1 MNQLSD
7 KISWRFVYVVGALLV
22 ALTGVLFNLALDFEY
37 GQPPNRPIFS
47 VVCLSWAASAVA
59 LLGLFFGLRVKSNF
73 RVLVGIIVL
82 VAVSTRLL
90 LVFSN
95 PILEVDFY
103 RYLWDGIAA
112 NQGVAPYKYSPEA
125 VLHSK
130 VDDPELQVLQ
140 ATIAQSPSAFTIV
153 SRVHFE
159 QYTTLYPPVSQAVF
173 RATTAMVP
181 DGASVE
187 VHIASIKFVL
197 VLFDFGTMAAL
208 GWMLFLLK
216 KHPAWLMAYAWNPL
230 VMKEISNGGHLD
242 SIAIFFM
249 TAAIAVF
256 LWIACQLVKWRST
269 SLARVDSSRPE
280 DKIKGSKDDGHANS
294 QISLILASLVSGF
307 LLACGVGAKL
317 FPIIFMPAMLLF
329 LFMRGRFKCALAFGT
344 AFGLGVGLVMW
355 PMWNP
360 ANRPVSVQIA
370 QTEAAPE
377 KTDGLNAFMTQWR
390 MNDAIFSGIYQNVE
404 YDWRKDGPP
413 WYVFVANE
421 TRIKWCENI
430 RAHEDKIEVEYTN
443 GSPAYFIARLLTVGM
458 FGVFYL
464 FVFYRL
470 WQTDEPA
477 EIANLLFLIIGVF
490 FYLQPTQNPWYWAW
504 AMPLVCFAK
513 NKGWLFV
520 SLILF
525 VYYLRFWYTE
535 KNVPYYFLDTKYQGH
550 DFFDHCLV
558 WAEFALVLT
567 ILLGGALVAYFGR
580 QPELAK
586 NTKSYDRGLL
596 K

>member
-1 MNQLSD
+1 MNQLLD
-7 KISWRFVYVVGALLV
+7 KISWGFVCAIGILLIV
-22 ALTGVLFNLALDFEY
+22 LTRVLFGLADDFAY
-37 GQPPNRPIFS
+37 GQPPNRPIVG
-47 VVCLSWAASAVA
+47 VVLLSWIASAVA
-59 LLGLFFGLRVKSNF
+59 LCGLFFGLCVKSHF
-73 RVLVGIIVL
+73 RVLVGVIVL

-112 NQGVAPYKYSPEA
+112 NQGVAPYKYSPDA
-125 VLHSK
+125 VLRSNA
-130 VDDPELQVLQ
+130 DDPELQVLQ
-140 ATIAQSPSAFTIV
+140 AAIQESPSAFTIV

-159 QYTTLYPPVSQAVF
+159 EYTTLYPPVSQAVF
-173 RATTAMVP
+173 RTTTALVP
-181 DGASVE
+181 DDASVE
-187 VHIASIKFVL
+187 AHIASIKFVL

-208 GWMLFLLK
+208 GWMLFFLK

-256 LWIACQLVKWRST
+256 LWIACQLIKRRST
-269 SLARVDSSRPE
+269 SLTSHVYGLAIPAGEVVG
-280 DKIKGSKDDGHANS
+280 KKDVHAKS
-294 QISLILASLVSGF
+294 QLSLVIASLVSGF

-317 FPIIFMPAMLLF
+317 FPVIFMPAMLMF
-329 LFMRGRFKCALAFGT
+329 LFMRGRFTCALVFGM
-344 AFGLGVGLVMW
+344 AFGLGVGLVMR

-360 ANRPVSVQIA
+360 ANQPVAVHIS
-370 QTEAAPE
+370 QTEAGPE
-377 KTDGLNAFMTQWR
+377 ETDGLEAFMTKWR

-404 YDWRKDGPP
+404 YDWREDGPP
-413 WYVFVANE
+413 WYVFVPNE
-421 TRIKWCENI
+421 TRVKWFQDYEGN
-430 RAHEDKIEVEYTN
+430 H
-443 GSPAYFIARLLTVGM
+443 AYYVARVATVGM
-458 FGVFYL
+458 FGLFYL

-470 WQTDEPA
+470 WWTNEP
-477 EIANLLFLIIGVF
+477 EDLANLLFVIIGVF

-525 VYYLRFWYTE
+525 VYYLRFWFTE
-535 KNVPYYFLDTKYQGH
+535 KNYPYHFMGTRYVGH

-558 WAEFALVLT
+558 WVEFTLVLA
-567 ILLGGALVAYFGR
+567 ILLAGALVAYFGK
-580 QPELAK
+580 QPKLAEK
-586 NTKSYDRGLL
+586 NSSYDGGLL

>member
-1 MNQLSD
+1 MNQLLD
-7 KISWRFVYVVGALLV
+7 KISWGFVCAIGILLIV
-22 ALTGVLFNLALDFEY
+22 LTRVLFGLADDFAY
-37 GQPPNRPIFS
+37 GQPPNRPIVS
-47 VVCLSWAASAVA
+47 VVLLSWIASAVA
-59 LLGLFFGLRVKSNF
+59 LCGLFFGLCVKSHF
-73 RVLVGIIVL
+73 RVLVGVIVL

-112 NQGVAPYKYSPEA
+112 NQGVAPYKYSPDA
-125 VLHSK
+125 VLRSNA
-130 VDDPELQVLQ
+130 DDPELQVLQ
-140 ATIAQSPSAFTIV
+140 AAIQESPSAFTIV

-159 QYTTLYPPVSQAVF
+159 EYTTLYPPVSQAVF
-173 RATTAMVP
+173 RTTTALVP
-181 DGASVE
+181 DDASVE
-187 VHIASIKFVL
+187 AHIASIKFVL

-208 GWMLFLLK
+208 GWMLFFLK

-256 LWIACQLVKWRST
+256 LWIACQLIKRRST
-269 SLARVDSSRPE
+269 SLTSHVHGLVLPAGEVVG
-280 DKIKGSKDDGHANS
+280 KKDVHAKS
-294 QISLILASLVSGF
+294 QLSLVIASLVSGF

-317 FPIIFMPAMLLF
+317 FPVIFMPAMLMF
-329 LFMRGRFKCALAFGT
+329 LFMRGRFTCALVFGM
-344 AFGLGVGLVMW
+344 AFGLGVGLVMR

-360 ANRPVSVQIA
+360 ANQPVAVHIS
-370 QTEAAPE
+370 QTEAGPE
-377 KTDGLNAFMTQWR
+377 ETDGLEAFMTKWR

-404 YDWRKDGPP
+404 YDWREDGPP
-413 WYVFVANE
+413 WYVFVPNE
-421 TRIKWCENI
+421 TRVKWFQDYEGN
-430 RAHEDKIEVEYTN
+430 H
-443 GSPAYFIARLLTVGM
+443 AYYVARVATVGM
-458 FGVFYL
+458 FGLFYL

-470 WQTDEPA
+470 WWTNEP
-477 EIANLLFLIIGVF
+477 EDLANLLFVIIGVF

-525 VYYLRFWYTE
+525 VYYLRFWFTE
-535 KNVPYYFLDTKYQGH
+535 KNYPYHFMGTRYVGH

-558 WAEFALVLT
+558 WVEFTLVLA
-567 ILLGGALVAYFGR
+567 ILLAGALVAYFGK
-580 QPELAK
+580 QPKLAEK
-586 NTKSYDRGLL
+586 NSSYDGGLL

>member
-1 MNQLSD
+1 MNQLLD
-7 KISWRFVYVVGALLV
+7 KISWGFVCAIGILLIV
-22 ALTGVLFNLALDFEY
+22 LTGVLFGLADDFAY
-37 GQPPNRPIFS
+37 GQPPNRPIVS
-47 VVCLSWAASAVA
+47 VVLLSWIASAVA
-59 LLGLFFGLRVKSNF
+59 LCGLFFGLCVKSHF
-73 RVLVGIIVL
+73 RVLVGVIVL

-112 NQGVAPYKYSPEA
+112 NQGVAPYKYSPDA
-125 VLHSK
+125 VLRSNA
-130 VDDPELQVLQ
+130 DDPELQVLQ
-140 ATIAQSPSAFTIV
+140 AAIQESPSAFTIV

-159 QYTTLYPPVSQAVF
+159 EYTTLYPPVSQAVF
-173 RATTAMVP
+173 RTTTALVP
-181 DGASVE
+181 DDASVE
-187 VHIASIKFVL
+187 AHIASIKFVL

-208 GWMLFLLK
+208 GWMLFFLK

-256 LWIACQLVKWRST
+256 LWIACQLIKRRSASLT
-269 SLARVDSSRPE
+269 SHVHGLVLPAGEVVG
-280 DKIKGSKDDGHANS
+280 KKDVHAKS
-294 QISLILASLVSGF
+294 QLSLVIASLVSGF

-317 FPIIFMPAMLLF
+317 FPVIFMPAMLMF
-329 LFMRGRFKCALAFGT
+329 LFMRGRFTCALVFGM
-344 AFGLGVGLVMW
+344 AFGLGVGLVMR

-360 ANRPVSVQIA
+360 ANQPVAVHIS
-370 QTEAAPE
+370 QTEAGPE
-377 KTDGLNAFMTQWR
+377 ETDGLEAFMTKWR

-404 YDWRKDGPP
+404 YDWREDGPP
-413 WYVFVANE
+413 WYVFVPNE
-421 TRIKWCENI
+421 TRVKWFQDYEGN
-430 RAHEDKIEVEYTN
+430 H
-443 GSPAYFIARLLTVGM
+443 AYYVARVATVGM
-458 FGVFYL
+458 FGLFYL

-470 WQTDEPA
+470 WWTNEP
-477 EIANLLFLIIGVF
+477 EDLANLLFVIIGVF

-525 VYYLRFWYTE
+525 VYYLRFWFTE
-535 KNVPYYFLDTKYQGH
+535 KNYPYHFMGTRYVGH
-550 DFFDHCLV
+550 DYFDHCLV
-558 WAEFALVLT
+558 WVEFTLVLA
-567 ILLGGALVAYFGR
+567 ILLAGALVAYFGK
-580 QPELAK
+580 QPKLAEK
-586 NTKSYDRGLL
+586 NSSYDGGLL

>member
-1 MNQLSD
+1 MNQLLD
-7 KISWRFVYVVGALLV
+7 KISWGFVCAIGILLIV
-22 ALTGVLFNLALDFEY
+22 LTGVLFGLADDFAY
-37 GQPPNRPIFS
+37 GQPPNRPIVG
-47 VVCLSWAASAVA
+47 VVLLSWIASAVA
-59 LLGLFFGLRVKSNF
+59 LCGLFFGLCVKSHF
-73 RVLVGIIVL
+73 RVLVGVIVL

-112 NQGVAPYKYSPEA
+112 NQGVAPYKYSPDA
-125 VLHSK
+125 VLRSNA
-130 VDDPELQVLQ
+130 DDPELQVLQ
-140 ATIAQSPSAFTIV
+140 AAIQESPSAFTIV

-159 QYTTLYPPVSQAVF
+159 EYTTLYPPVSQAVF
-173 RATTAMVP
+173 RTTTALVP
-181 DGASVE
+181 DDASVE
-187 VHIASIKFVL
+187 AHIASIKFVL

-208 GWMLFLLK
+208 GWMLFFLK

-256 LWIACQLVKWRST
+256 LWIACQLIKRRSASLT
-269 SLARVDSSRPE
+269 SHVHGLVLPAGEVVG
-280 DKIKGSKDDGHANS
+280 KKDVHAKS
-294 QISLILASLVSGF
+294 QLSLVIASLVSGF

-317 FPIIFMPAMLLF
+317 FPVIFMPAMLMF
-329 LFMRGRFKCALAFGT
+329 LFMRGRFTCALVFGM
-344 AFGLGVGLVMW
+344 AFGLGVGLVMR

-360 ANRPVSVQIA
+360 ANQPVAVHIS
-370 QTEAAPE
+370 QTEAGPE
-377 KTDGLNAFMTQWR
+377 ETDGLEAFMTKWR

-404 YDWRKDGPP
+404 YDWREDGPP
-413 WYVFVANE
+413 WYVFVPNE
-421 TRIKWCENI
+421 TRVKWFQDYEGN
-430 RAHEDKIEVEYTN
+430 H
-443 GSPAYFIARLLTVGM
+443 AYYVARVATVGM
-458 FGVFYL
+458 FGLFYL

-470 WQTDEPA
+470 WWTNEP
-477 EIANLLFLIIGVF
+477 EDLANLLFVIIGVF

-525 VYYLRFWYTE
+525 VYYLRFWFTE
-535 KNVPYYFLDTKYQGH
+535 KNYPYHFMGTRYVGH

-558 WAEFALVLT
+558 WVEFGLVLA
-567 ILLGGALVAYFGR
+567 ILLAGALVAYFGK
-580 QPELAK
+580 QPKLAEK
-586 NTKSYDRGLL
+586 NSSYDGGLL

>member
-1 MNQLSD
+1 MNQLLD
-7 KISWRFVYVVGALLV
+7 KISWGFVCAIGILLIV
-22 ALTGVLFNLALDFEY
+22 LTGVLFGLADDFAY
-37 GQPPNRPIFS
+37 GQPPNRPIVG
-47 VVCLSWAASAVA
+47 VVLLSWIASAVA
-59 LLGLFFGLRVKSNF
+59 LCGLFFGLCVKSHF
-73 RVLVGIIVL
+73 RVLVGVIVL

-112 NQGVAPYKYSPEA
+112 NQGVAPYKYSPDA
-125 VLHSK
+125 VLRSNA
-130 VDDPELQVLQ
+130 DDPELQVLQ
-140 ATIAQSPSAFTIV
+140 AAIQESPSAFTIV

-159 QYTTLYPPVSQAVF
+159 EYTTLYPPVSQAVF
-173 RATTAMVP
+173 RTTTALVP
-181 DGASVE
+181 DDASVE
-187 VHIASIKFVL
+187 AHIASIKFVL

-208 GWMLFLLK
+208 GWMLFFLK

-256 LWIACQLVKWRST
+256 LWIACQLIKRRST
-269 SLARVDSSRPE
+269 SLTSHVHGLALPAGEVVG
-280 DKIKGSKDDGHANS
+280 KKDVHAKS
-294 QISLILASLVSGF
+294 QLSLVIASLVSGF

-317 FPIIFMPAMLLF
+317 FPVIFMPAMLMF
-329 LFMRGRFKCALAFGT
+329 LFMRGRFTCALVFGM
-344 AFGLGVGLVMW
+344 AFGLGVGLVMR

-360 ANRPVSVQIA
+360 ANQPVAVHIS
-370 QTEAAPE
+370 QTEAGPE
-377 KTDGLNAFMTQWR
+377 ETDGLEAFMTKWR

-404 YDWRKDGPP
+404 YDWREDGPP
-413 WYVFVANE
+413 WYVFVPNE
-421 TRIKWCENI
+421 TRVKWFQDYEGN
-430 RAHEDKIEVEYTN
+430 H
-443 GSPAYFIARLLTVGM
+443 AYYVARVATVGM
-458 FGVFYL
+458 FGLFYL

-470 WQTDEPA
+470 WWTNEP
-477 EIANLLFLIIGVF
+477 EDLANLLFVIIGVF

-525 VYYLRFWYTE
+525 VYYLRFWFTE
-535 KNVPYYFLDTKYQGH
+535 KNYPYHFMGTRYVGH

-558 WAEFALVLT
+558 WVEFTLVLA
-567 ILLGGALVAYFGR
+567 ILLAGALVAYFGK
-580 QPELAK
+580 QPKLAEK
-586 NTKSYDRGLL
+586 NSSYDGGLL

>member
-1 MNQLSD
+1 MNQLLD
-7 KISWRFVYVVGALLV
+7 KISWGFVCAIGILLIV
-22 ALTGVLFNLALDFEY
+22 LTGVLFGLADDFAY
-37 GQPPNRPIFS
+37 GQPPNRPIVG
-47 VVCLSWAASAVA
+47 VVLLSWIASAVA
-59 LLGLFFGLRVKSNF
+59 LCGLFFGLCVKSHF
-73 RVLVGIIVL
+73 RVLVGVIVL

-112 NQGVAPYKYSPEA
+112 NQGVAPYKYSPDA
-125 VLHSK
+125 VLRSNA
-130 VDDPELQVLQ
+130 DDPELQVLQ
-140 ATIAQSPSAFTIV
+140 AAIQESPSAFTIV

-159 QYTTLYPPVSQAVF
+159 EYTTLYPPVSQAVF
-173 RATTAMVP
+173 RTTTALVP
-181 DGASVE
+181 DDASVE
-187 VHIASIKFVL
+187 AHIASIKFVL

-208 GWMLFLLK
+208 GWMLFFLK

-256 LWIACQLVKWRST
+256 LWIACQLIKRRSASLT
-269 SLARVDSSRPE
+269 SHVHGLVLPAGEVVG
-280 DKIKGSKDDGHANS
+280 KKDVHAKS
-294 QISLILASLVSGF
+294 QLSLVIASLVSGF

-317 FPIIFMPAMLLF
+317 FPVIFMPAMLMF
-329 LFMRGRFKCALAFGT
+329 LFMRGRFTCALVFGM
-344 AFGLGVGLVMW
+344 AFGLGVGLVMR

-360 ANRPVSVQIA
+360 ANQPVAVHIS
-370 QTEAAPE
+370 QTEAGPE
-377 KTDGLNAFMTQWR
+377 ETDGLEAFMTKWR

-404 YDWRKDGPP
+404 YDWREDGPP
-413 WYVFVANE
+413 WYVFVPNE
-421 TRIKWCENI
+421 TRVKWFQDYEGN
-430 RAHEDKIEVEYTN
+430 H
-443 GSPAYFIARLLTVGM
+443 AYYVARVATVGM
-458 FGVFYL
+458 FGLFYL

-470 WQTDEPA
+470 WWTNEP
-477 EIANLLFLIIGVF
+477 EDLANLLFVIIGVF

-525 VYYLRFWYTE
+525 VYYLRFWFTE
-535 KNVPYYFLDTKYQGH
+535 KNYPYHFMGTRYVGH
-550 DFFDHCLV
+550 DYFDHCLV
-558 WAEFALVLT
+558 WVEFGLVLA
-567 ILLGGALVAYFGR
+567 ILLAGALVAYFGK
-580 QPELAK
+580 QPKLAEK
-586 NTKSYDRGLL
+586 NSSYDGGLL

>member
-1 MNQLSD
+1 MNQLLD
-7 KISWRFVYVVGALLV
+7 KISWGFVCAIGILLIV
-22 ALTGVLFNLALDFEY
+22 LTGVLFGLADDFAY
-37 GQPPNRPIFS
+37 GQPPNRPIVR
-47 VVCLSWAASAVA
+47 VVLLSWIASAVA
-59 LLGLFFGLRVKSNF
+59 LCGLFFGLCVKSHF
-73 RVLVGIIVL
+73 RVLVGVIVL

-112 NQGVAPYKYSPEA
+112 NQGVAPYKYSPDA
-125 VLHSK
+125 VLRSNA
-130 VDDPELQVLQ
+130 DDPELQVLQ
-140 ATIAQSPSAFTIV
+140 AAIQESPSAFTIV

-159 QYTTLYPPVSQAVF
+159 EYTTLYPPVSQAVF
-173 RATTAMVP
+173 RTTTALVP
-181 DGASVE
+181 DDASVE
-187 VHIASIKFVL
+187 AHIASIKFVL

-208 GWMLFLLK
+208 GWMLFFLK

-256 LWIACQLVKWRST
+256 LWIACQLIKRRSASLT
-269 SLARVDSSRPE
+269 SHVHGLALPAGEVVG
-280 DKIKGSKDDGHANS
+280 KKDVHAKS
-294 QISLILASLVSGF
+294 QLSLVIASLVSGF

-317 FPIIFMPAMLLF
+317 FPVIFMPAMLMF
-329 LFMRGRFKCALAFGT
+329 LFMRGRFTCALVFGM
-344 AFGLGVGLVMW
+344 AFGLGVGLVMR

-360 ANRPVSVQIA
+360 ANQPVAVHIS
-370 QTEAAPE
+370 QTEAGPE
-377 KTDGLNAFMTQWR
+377 ETDGLEAFMTKWR

-404 YDWRKDGPP
+404 YDWREDGPP
-413 WYVFVANE
+413 WYVFVPNE
-421 TRIKWCENI
+421 TRVKWFQDYEGN
-430 RAHEDKIEVEYTN
+430 H
-443 GSPAYFIARLLTVGM
+443 AYYVARVATVGM
-458 FGVFYL
+458 FGLFYL
-464 FVFYRL
+464 FIFYRL
-470 WQTDEPA
+470 WWVNEP
-477 EIANLLFLIIGVF
+477 EDLANLLFVIIGVF

-513 NKGWLFV
+513 NKGWLFI

-525 VYYLRFWYTE
+525 VYYLRFWFTE
-535 KNVPYYFLDTKYQGH
+535 KNYPYHFMGTRYVGH

-558 WAEFALVLT
+558 WVEFTLVLA
-567 ILLGGALVAYFGR
+567 ILLAGALVAYFGK
-580 QPELAK
+580 QPKLAEK
-586 NTKSYDRGLL
+586 NSSYDGGLL

>member
-7 KISWRFVYVVGALLV
+7 KISWGLVCAIGILLIV
-22 ALTGVLFNLALDFEY
+22 LMRVLFGLADDFEY
-37 GQPPNRPIFS
+37 GQPPNRPILS
-47 VVCLSWAASAVA
+47 VVWLSWGASAVA

-73 RVLVGIIVL
+73 RVLVGVIVL

-112 NQGVAPYKYSPEA
+112 NQGVAPYKYSPDA
-125 VLHSK
+125 VLRSNA
-130 VDDPELQVLQ
+130 DDPELKLLQ
-140 ATIAQSPSAFTIV
+140 AAIAKSPSAFTIV

-173 RATTAMVP
+173 RATTALVR
-181 DGASVE
+181 DSASVE
-187 VHIASIKFVL
+187 AHIASIKFVL
-197 VLFDFGTMAAL
+197 VLFDFGTMAAV

-249 TAAIAVF
+249 TTAIAVF
-256 LWIACQLVKWRST
+256 LWIACQLVKRRSA
-269 SLARVDSSRPE
+269 SLVSHVHGLALPGGEAVRKNDL
-280 DKIKGSKDDGHANS
+280 HANS
-294 QISLILASLVSGF
+294 QLSLVIASLVSGV

-317 FPIIFMPAMLLF
+317 FPVIFMPAMLLF
-329 LFMRGRFKCALAFGT
+329 LFMRGRFTCALVFGMAFGV
-344 AFGLGVGLVMW
+344 GVGLVMR

-360 ANRPVSVQIA
+360 ANQPVAVQISQA
-370 QTEAAPE
+370 EAAPE
-377 KTDGLNAFMTQWR
+377 KTDGLAAFMTKWR

-404 YDWRKDGPP
+404 YDWREDGPP
-413 WYVFVANE
+413 WYVFVPNE
-421 TRIKWCENI
+421 TRVKWY
-430 RAHEDKIEVEYTN
+430 EDYN
-443 GSPAYFIARLLTVGM
+443 GNHAYYVARVATVGM
-458 FGVFYL
+458 FGLFYL
-464 FVFYRL
+464 FIVYRL
-470 WQTDEPA
+470 WWVSEP
-477 EIANLLFLIIGVF
+477 EDLANLLFLIVGVF

-513 NKGWLFV
+513 NKGWLFI

-525 VYYLRFWYTE
+525 VYYLRFWFTE
-535 KNVPYYFLDTKYQGH
+535 ENYPYHFMGTRYVGH

-558 WAEFALVLT
+558 WAEFALVLA
-567 ILLGGALVAYFGR
+567 ILFGGALVAHFGK
-580 QPELAK
+580 QPELAQK
-586 NTKSYDRGLL
+586 TSS
-596 K
+596 

>member
-1 MNQLSD
+1 MNQLLD
-7 KISWRFVYVVGALLV
+7 KISWGFVCAIGILLIV
-22 ALTGVLFNLALDFEY
+22 LTGVLFGLADDFAY
-37 GQPPNRPIFS
+37 GQPPNRPIVR
-47 VVCLSWAASAVA
+47 VVLLSWIASAVA
-59 LLGLFFGLRVKSNF
+59 LCGLFFGLCVKSHF
-73 RVLVGIIVL
+73 RVLVGVIVL

-112 NQGVAPYKYSPEA
+112 NQGVAPYKYSPDA
-125 VLHSK
+125 VLRSNA
-130 VDDPELQVLQ
+130 DDPELQVLQ
-140 ATIAQSPSAFTIV
+140 AAIQESPSAFTIV

-159 QYTTLYPPVSQAVF
+159 EYTTLYPPVSQAVF
-173 RATTAMVP
+173 RTTTALVP
-181 DGASVE
+181 DDASVE
-187 VHIASIKFVL
+187 AHIASIKFVL

-208 GWMLFLLK
+208 GWMLFFLK

-256 LWIACQLVKWRST
+256 LWIACQLIKRRSASLT
-269 SLARVDSSRPE
+269 SHVHGLALPAGEVAG
-280 DKIKGSKDDGHANS
+280 KKDVHAKS
-294 QISLILASLVSGF
+294 QLSLVIASLVSGF

-317 FPIIFMPAMLLF
+317 FPVIFMPAMLMF
-329 LFMRGRFKCALAFGT
+329 LFMRGRFTCALVFGM
-344 AFGLGVGLVMW
+344 AFGLGVGLVMR

-360 ANRPVSVQIA
+360 ANQPVAVHIS
-370 QTEAAPE
+370 QTEAGPE
-377 KTDGLNAFMTQWR
+377 ETDGLEAFMTKWR

-404 YDWRKDGPP
+404 YDWREDGPP
-413 WYVFVANE
+413 WYVFVPNE
-421 TRIKWCENI
+421 TRVKWFQDYEGN
-430 RAHEDKIEVEYTN
+430 H
-443 GSPAYFIARLLTVGM
+443 AYYVARVATVGM
-458 FGVFYL
+458 FGLFYL

-470 WQTDEPA
+470 WWTNEP
-477 EIANLLFLIIGVF
+477 EDLANLLFVIIGVF

-525 VYYLRFWYTE
+525 VYYLRFWFTE
-535 KNVPYYFLDTKYQGH
+535 KNYPYHFMGTRYVGH

-558 WAEFALVLT
+558 WVEFTLVLA
-567 ILLGGALVAYFGR
+567 ILLAGALVAYFGK
-580 QPELAK
+580 QPKPAEK
-586 NTKSYDRGLL
+586 NSSYDGGLL